1 MADSTP
7 FLTSSDSVE
16 SKRPPSLDEAI
27 EERIGEF
34 GWAQFVQ
41 AIFVSLAWTFD
52 AQQVFISVFTDV
64 EPKWHCVNSSCN
76 SFSNICKLPK
86 TSWSWDLPLHSSIV
100 SEWGLECATS
110 LVKGLPASSFFM
122 GCLVGGL
129 LLITVADSS
138 LGRKNVIFLS
148 CLAMSVSALLT
159 TFSTNIWIYS
169 AWRFVC
175 GIGRAAI
182 GTSALVLSTELVGKR
197 WRGQVG
203 TLGFLCFT
211 LGFLSLPVIAYINR
225 GSSWRILLAT
235 SMTSQNLFNH
245 FVQGVQLC
253 YLIIP

>member
-7 FLTSSDSVE
+7 FLTCSDSVE

-64 EPKWHCVNSSCN
+64 EPKWHCVNSPCD

-100 SEWGLECATS
+100 SEWGLECANS

-129 LLITVADSS
+129 LVTTVADSS
-138 LGRKNVIFLS
+138 LGRKNMIFLS

-175 GIGRAAI
+175 GIGRAADWNI
-182 GTSALVLSTELVGKR
+182 SAS
-197 WRGQVG
+197 
-203 TLGFLCFT
+203 F
-211 LGFLSLPVIAYINR
+211 IN
-225 GSSWRILLAT
+225 
-235 SMTSQNLFNH
+235 
-245 FVQGVQLC
+245 
-253 YLIIP
+253 